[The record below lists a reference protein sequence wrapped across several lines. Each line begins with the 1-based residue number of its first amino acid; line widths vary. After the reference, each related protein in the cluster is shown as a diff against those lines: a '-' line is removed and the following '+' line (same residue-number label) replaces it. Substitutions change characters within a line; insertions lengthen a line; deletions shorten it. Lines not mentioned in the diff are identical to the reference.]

1 MGSAAI
7 ALLGG
12 LTPREFLKRH
22 WQKQP
27 LLIRGAF
34 PGFTSP
40 ISPEELA
47 GLACEA
53 GVESRLVTQ
62 TRKAPGWRLRH
73 GPFKHKDF
81 TSLPRTRWTLLVQ
94 DVDKYLPSV
103 AALLDPFR
111 FIPSW
116 RIDDLMISYATD
128 GGSVGPH
135 VDAYDVFLLQAEGMR
150 RWDISTQPQE
160 DADVAGLELKQVK
173 SFHAEESWL
182 LMPGDMLYLPPG
194 VAHHGVAFGECL
206 TFSIGFRA
214 PSESEMLADFGGQV
228 MQDARHD
235 VHYADPDLL
244 PVTHAGELTSEA
256 RARARQMLRKQLRPT
271 DEILDIWFGRL
282 MTEPKPWLRPV
293 PPARRCTPTTLKSRL
308 KAGRSL
314 RWHPATRVAWFG
326 SRHASHL
333 FVDGMHHALPTRL
346 AAFARLLG
354 DSRVMEASALRHHIS
369 NPAAASLLLDLIDAG
384 QCTWS
389 R

>member
-1 MGSAAI
+1 
-7 ALLGG
+7 
-12 LTPREFLKRH
+12 
-22 WQKQP
+22 
-27 LLIRGAF
+27 
-34 PGFTSP
+34 
-40 ISPEELA
+40 
-47 GLACEA
+47 
-53 GVESRLVTQ
+53 
-62 TRKAPGWRLRH
+62 
-73 GPFKHKDF
+73 
-81 TSLPRTRWTLLVQ
+81 
-94 DVDKYLPSV
+94 
-103 AALLDPFR
+103 
-111 FIPSW
+111 
-116 RIDDLMISYATD
+116 
-128 GGSVGPH
+128 
-135 VDAYDVFLLQAEGMR
+135 
-150 RWDISTQPQE
+150 
-160 DADVAGLELKQVK
+160 
-173 SFHAEESWL
+173 
-182 LMPGDMLYLPPG
+182 
-194 VAHHGVAFGECL
+194 
-206 TFSIGFRA
+206 
-214 PSESEMLADFGGQV
+214 
-228 MQDARHD
+228 
-235 VHYADPDLL
+235 L